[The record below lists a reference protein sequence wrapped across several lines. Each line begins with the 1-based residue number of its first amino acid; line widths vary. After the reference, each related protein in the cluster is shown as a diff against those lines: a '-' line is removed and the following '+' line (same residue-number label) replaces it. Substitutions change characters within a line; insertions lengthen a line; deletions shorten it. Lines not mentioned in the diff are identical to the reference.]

1 MMNHVLKSE
10 IVSKPNYF
18 DRYIAVVPDDD
29 LFVALT
35 HSLDNWMKMDWDH
48 LARIGDKV
56 YAPGKWTIKEVV
68 QHINDTERIMSYRAL
83 RFARNDK
90 TILPG
95 YDENYFVENCN
106 ANERS
111 LEALKEEFFF
121 LRNAAINMYEG
132 FSEVEWKR
140 TGICFNA
147 ELSVLALGFVLAGH
161 QIHHMKIIMERYFN
175 LAE

>member
-1 MMNHVLKSE
+1 MKQALKSE
-10 IVSKPNYF
+10 IVSNPNYF
-18 DRYIAVVPDDD
+18 DRYIALVPDDD

-35 HSLDNWMKMDWDH
+35 HSLDNWMKMDWDR

-56 YAPGKWTIKEVV
+56 YETGKWTIKEVL

-121 LRNAAINMYEG
+121 LRKSSINMYES
-132 FSEVEWKR
+132 FNDESLLR
-140 TGICFNA
+140 RGICFNVD
-147 ELSVLALGFVLAGH
+147 LSVLALGFILPGH
-161 QIHHMKIIMERYFN
+161 QIHHMNIIRERYFL

>member
-1 MMNHVLKSE
+1 MLQALKSE

-18 DRYIAVVPDDD
+18 DRYIAAVPEDN
-29 LFVALT
+29 LHLALT
-35 HSLDNWMKMDWDH
+35 NSLENWISMDWDR

-83 RFARNDK
+83 RFARNDR
-90 TILPG
+90 TLLPG
-95 YDENYFVENCN
+95 YDENYFVEHSN

-111 LEALKEEFFF
+111 LEALQEEFIL
-121 LRNAAINMYEG
+121 LRKSAVNMFES
-132 FSEVEWKR
+132 FTNESLLHR
-140 TGICFNA
+140 GICFNVD
-147 ELSVLALGFVLAGH
+147 LSVLALGFILAGH
-161 QIHHMKIIMERYFN
+161 QIHHMNIIRERYFL

>member
-1 MMNHVLKSE
+1 MKQALKSE
-10 IVSKPNYF
+10 IVSNPNYF

-35 HSLDNWMKMDWDH
+35 HSLDNWMKMDWDR

-56 YAPGKWTIKEVV
+56 YAPGKWTIKEVL

-90 TILPG
+90 TLLPG
-95 YDENYFVENCN
+95 YDENYFVEHSN

-111 LEALKEEFFF
+111 LEALKEEFIL
-121 LRNAAINMYEG
+121 LRKSSLNMYES
-132 FSEVEWKR
+132 FNEECLLR
-140 TGICFNA
+140 RGICFNVD
-147 ELSVLALGFVLAGH
+147 LSVLALGFILAGH
-161 QIHHMKIIMERYFN
+161 QIHHMNIIRERYFL
-175 LAE
+175 LAD